1 MNNINTSMPLKAKK
15 KKKNLAING
24 IGAFQVGFSIII
36 MLG

>member
-15 KKKNLAING
+15 KINLATKG